1 MNNNND
7 IVTNM
12 VNEMGLTPAR
22 VDFMQGQQSNS
33 NPPLDS
39 QLQMMDNFA
48 SQEPQQQQQQQQHIP
63 QEYQQQQPQQQQQ
76 MPYDD
81 IEDDGISNQSY
92 DQMSPPDAEK
102 PPMSWLDTLLM
113 YLKTPSIVAFI
124 FLIFSLP
131 YTGQLITQILPLFIS
146 NNGTYLLLLKSL
158 LVAVSFSLVHLLI
171 E

>member
-1 MNNNND
+1 MNNNSD

-48 SQEPQQQQQQQQHIP
+48 SQEPQQQQNIP
-63 QEYQQQQPQQQQQ
+63 QEYQQQPQQQ

-92 DQMSPPDAEK
+92 DQMPPPSDAEK